1 MLDPRTGEHLT
12 IPTEEEQEAITGGGL
27 SRTRVPPTEGND
39 GVIPETRLFQPAK
52 PGCPGLPGPPPDSH
66 F

>member
-1 MLDPRTGEHLT
+1 MLDPRTGEQLT

-27 SRTRVPPTEGND
+27 NRYRVPPTEGGNGTLPD
-39 GVIPETRLFQPAK
+39 TKLFQPAK
-52 PGCPGLPGPPPDSH
+52 PGRPGGPPEAP